1 MGHCLYKPH
10 LQRQLYASVVT
21 KSPGQLE
28 RLCKSPD
35 LPFPFLCIF
44 SLMFRRIFIHDQKNT
59 QMLSFVT
66 CTGIKLAITVQY
78 KHTILSNR
86 LVISPVLYKFQTIK

>member
-1 MGHCLYKPH
+1 
-10 LQRQLYASVVT
+10 
-21 KSPGQLE
+21 
-28 RLCKSPD
+28 
-35 LPFPFLCIF
+35 
-44 SLMFRRIFIHDQKNT
+44 MFRRIFIHDQKNT